1 MRRTTLLLALA
12 LSSCSLFGGGGA
24 EVEATYLFPSAEVS
38 DGLDFGVSVDIDG
51 RTRTLG
57 RADFRPVGDRQFNAA
72 PLTVGDGPSRV
83 TCSVARGGAESTV
96 SVDID
101 VEDRFLY
108 RVSCA
113 VASHNPIRL
122 CFGCRGSEAAPLD
135 PALGL
140 PADDSLFVVWGGDS
154 IDHPVDY

>member
-1 MRRTTLLLALA
+1 MRLLPLLLPLALA
-12 LSSCSLFGGGGA
+12 SCSLLGGGGA
-24 EVEATYLFPSAEVS
+24 EVEVRYTFRTPGAA
-38 DGLDFGVSVDIDG
+38 DGLAFSATVDAGG
-51 RTRTLG
+51 RTRTLT
-57 RADFRPVGDRQFNAA
+57 RDDFEPVGDRQFDAA
-72 PLTVGDGPSRV
+72 PLMVGDGPSRV
-83 TCSVARGGAESTV
+83 TCSVARGGAEGAV

-113 VASHNPIRL
+113 VAPQDPIRL

-140 PADDSLFVVWGGDS
+140 PAGDSLFVVWGGDS